1 MFKSLFGKKEPEK
14 NLTENAP
21 SILGLRIGHSFEVDA
36 LLLRL
41 CENQLITHNIAPTQ
55 IIQAA
60 GVVALD
66 DTYIF
71 RFYTDDEGFL
81 QVVSQGGKNDEH
93 VIDVKLYH
101 YFDTL
106 DVSNQHDWDAL
117 LNEKIGT
124 PHYMLEGQNFE
135 RVWTAQGEY
144 HNPVHMHETTHDD
157 EGNTSH
163 TDQFTMLFERAIS
176 NDLFESLFLSAE
188 ETESPPGN
196 LNRCLVISTG
206 ITLSASQITIHG

>member
-1 MFKSLFGKKEPEK
+1 MFKSLFKKKEPQK
-14 NLTENAP
+14 VDLSP

-41 CENQLITHNIAPTQ
+41 CQDQLITHNIAPTQ

-60 GVVALD
+60 GIVELD
-66 DTYIF
+66 DTSIF

-106 DVSNQHDWDAL
+106 DVSNEKDWDDL
-117 LNEKIGT
+117 LYKKLGT
-124 PHYMLEGQNFE
+124 PQYSLEGHNFE
-135 RVWTAQGEY
+135 RVWTAQGDY
-144 HNPVHMHETTHDD
+144 HNPVHMHENTFDD
-157 EGNTSH
+157 EGNTTQ
-163 TDQFTMLFERAIS
+163 TDQFTMLFERKI
-176 NDLFESLFLSAE
+176 NDSLFESLFLSAE

-196 LNRCLVISTG
+196 LNRCLVVSTG
-206 ITLSASQITIHG
+206 ITLSSSQITIHG